1 MVRARD
7 DELRQ
12 IGLTSVQAAILYIV
26 KVVKDPVTPATLS
39 RWLFREA
46 HTVSAI
52 LDRMEKQGLVKKVKD
67 LPRKNIVRVTLTEK
81 GEEAYKKSSETK
93 SIRNIMS
100 CLSPEE
106 LDTLRG
112 YMERLR
118 NKAIEEPQRTPR
130 WQFP

>member
-1 MVRARD
+1 M
-7 DELRQ
+7 
-12 IGLTSVQAAILYIV
+12 TQAVILWIV
-26 KVVKDPVTPATLS
+26 KIAEEPVTPAMLS
-39 RWLFREA
+39 RWLFREP

-52 LDRMEKQGLVKKVKD
+52 LDRMEKQGLIKKVKD

-81 GEEAYKKSSETK
+81 GEEAYAQSSKTK

-106 LDTLRG
+106 RDTLRG

-118 NKAIEEPQRTPR
+118 DEAIEAYREGPR
-130 WQFP
+130 WHFP